1 MNAKLAMI
9 GVNLITLGATLTV
22 ASYFNVNYWQAQLIY
37 RRSFVIDSNSS
48 SSQYLRLDP
57 KPMSLK
63 QIEVQIKP
71 SYELGDF
78 LNSTK
83 WSTYQLGLGINPIPV
98 TLGDVYQN
106 VSADVQTSYS
116 TQPGVWWMINNPAQV
131 FNIPD
136 NWLYIASITVTN
148 PENYPVIW
156 IVEVTGYSLLIN
168 NNWQTAMYLGI
179 ASIAV
184 GAVTGISVLIRKP
197 AIKQKETTTVP

>member
-1 MNAKLAMI
+1 MI
-9 GVNLITLGATLTV
+9 GVILITLGVTLAAT
-22 ASYFNVNYWQAQLIY
+22 SYFNVNYWQKQQIL
-37 RRSFVIDSNSS
+37 RWPFVIDANSS
-48 SSQYLRLDP
+48 SNQYLRLD
-57 KPMSLK
+57 KSISLK
-63 QIEVQIKP
+63 QIEVQIEP

-116 TQPGVWWMINNPAQV
+116 TQPGVWWMINNPAHV

-136 NWLYIASITVTN
+136 NWLYVASIHVTN
-148 PENYPVIW
+148 PENNSVIW
-156 IVEVTGYSLLIN
+156 MVEITGYSLLVN

-179 ASIAV
+179 ASVAV
-184 GAVTGISVLIRKP
+184 GAVITGISVLTLKP
-197 AIKQKETTTVP
+197 AIKQKETVTVS